1 MPGEKTVQSFQNRCF
16 VFPQNTD
23 DVASLNQ
30 TEIEEETRQLEE
42 GLLADQKEEDD
53 ATELD
58 GALGD
63 VDNKVE
69 QLTSSSS
76 SNLKNIG

>member
-1 MPGEKTVQSFQNRCF
+1 MLTAESILL
-16 VFPQNTD
+16 
-23 DVASLNQ
+23 AAL

-42 GLLADQKEEDD
+42 GLVADLKEEDD

-63 VDNKVE
+63 VDNNVE

-76 SNLKNIG
+76 SNLENIR

>member
-1 MPGEKTVQSFQNRCF
+1 MVE
-16 VFPQNTD
+16 
-23 DVASLNQ
+23 A
-30 TEIEEETRQLEE
+30 
-42 GLLADQKEEDD
+42 QKEEDD

-63 VDNKVE
+63 ADNKVE

-76 SNLKNIG
+76 SNFTHIG